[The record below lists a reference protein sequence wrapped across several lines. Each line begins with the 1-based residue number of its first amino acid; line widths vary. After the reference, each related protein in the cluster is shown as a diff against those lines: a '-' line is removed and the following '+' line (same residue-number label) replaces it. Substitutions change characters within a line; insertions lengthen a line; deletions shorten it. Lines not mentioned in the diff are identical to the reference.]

1 LTSAAPQIGREPG
14 LAWWRLST
22 GAALTLIVMGA
33 VIAAMVSGNLA
44 FLEDS
49 TYWQLGFSVVPQA
62 PSDPYWKTMGVA
74 VLNTVVL
81 AAVAI
86 VVATV
91 AGAAF
96 AFIAIAGNPAW
107 SRIASGYV
115 QFFRNMPLILQA
127 LFWFAVISHMPGPR
141 QALRFAG
148 VVVSNRGVS
157 TPFFTPPGL
166 AAVGAAFV
174 SAAALLWILRRTR
187 PFQRGR
193 TVIVL
198 GGAALAAVATWGLF
212 FPGQPIW
219 SVPELTGFNF
229 TGGVH
234 LPTELISIL
243 IALSMF
249 GSAYVAEIVRGGF
262 ETVPKGVIEAARA
275 LALPAWAVEAK
286 VRVPLALRAI
296 ILPLGSQ
303 YTTLIKA
310 TSIGLAIGFTDL
322 FAVTLMS
329 INQSGHTIALL
340 CVMTACFVLLN
351 QAVVSAANALNHA
364 FELPGT
370 ASR

>member
-1 LTSAAPQIGREPG
+1 MGRGSG
-14 LAWWRLST
+14 LARIRLST
-22 GAALTLIVMGA
+22 GAALTLIVIGF
-33 VIAAMVSGNLA
+33 VVAAMASGSLA
-44 FLEDS
+44 FLQDATS
-49 TYWQLGFSVVPQA
+49 WQLGFSVIPQA
-62 PSDPYWKTMGVA
+62 PSDPYLKTMGIA
-74 VLNTVVL
+74 LLNTVVL
-81 AAVAI
+81 AGVAI
-86 VVATV
+86 VVASV
-91 AGAAF
+91 VGSAIAF
-96 AFIAIAGNPAW
+96 LAIAGNPAW
-107 SRIASGYV
+107 SRIAGAYV

-157 TPFFTPPGL
+157 APFLTPAGL
-166 AAVGAAFV
+166 AAASAAFV
-174 SAAALLWILRRTR
+174 AAIALLWIIRRTR
-187 PFQRGR
+187 LIQRGR
-193 TVIVL
+193 AVIAF
-198 GGAALAAVATWGLF
+198 GAAGAAAAATWGLF
-212 FPGQPIW
+212 FPGQAVW
-219 SVPELTGFNF
+219 SVPELGGFNF

-243 IALSMF
+243 VALSMF

-262 ETVPKGVIEAARA
+262 ETVPRGVIEAARA
-275 LALPAWAVEAK
+275 LAMPAWAIEAK

-329 INQSGHTIALL
+329 INQSGHTVALL

-351 QAVVSAANALNHA
+351 QAVVSGSNALNHA
-364 FELPGT
+364 FQIPGT
-370 ASR
+370 VDR

>member
-1 LTSAAPQIGREPG
+1 MRI
-14 LAWWRLST
+14 RLST
-22 GAALTLIVMGA
+22 GTALLLV
-33 VIAAMVSGNLA
+33 VIAAIAVAVATGNLG
-44 FLEDS
+44 FLRNATS
-49 TYWQLGFSVVPQA
+49 WQLGFSVIAQSPA
-62 PSDPYWKTMGVA
+62 DPYWLTMGAA

-81 AAVAI
+81 AAI
-86 VVATV
+86 SICVATV
-91 AGAAF
+91 VGAAV

-107 SRIASGYV
+107 SRIAAAYV

-141 QALRFAG
+141 QAVRFAG
-148 VVVSNRGVS
+148 VVVSNRGVNLPFL
-157 TPFFTPPGL
+157 TPAGL
-166 AAVGAAFV
+166 GV
-174 SAAALLWILRRTR
+174 AAAGSIGAFAAAWMLRRHR

-193 TVIVL
+193 TLIAISS
-198 GGAALAAVATWGLF
+198 GAPLALAAWAGF
-212 FPGQPIW
+212 FRAEALW
-219 SVPELTGFNF
+219 SAPELTGFNF
-229 TGGVH
+229 SGGVH
-234 LPTELISIL
+234 VPTELISIL
-243 IALSMF
+243 AALSLF
-249 GSAYVAEIVRGGF
+249 GSAYIAEIVRGGF

-275 LALPAWAVEAK
+275 LALPAWALEAK

-329 INQSGHTIALL
+329 INQSGRTISLL

-364 FELPGT
+364 FQIPGT
-370 ASR
+370 SGT

>member
-1 LTSAAPQIGREPG
+1 M
-14 LAWWRLST
+14 RLST
-22 GAALTLIVMGA
+22 GAALTMIVVVAVAGA
-33 VIAAMVSGNLA
+33 TASGYLG
-44 FLEDS
+44 FLQDATS
-49 TYWQLGFSVVPQA
+49 WQLGFSVVPQSPA
-62 PSDPYWKTMGVA
+62 DPYWATMGIS
-74 VLNTVVL
+74 VLNTLVL
-81 AAVAI
+81 SAVAI
-86 VVATV
+86 VLATLV
-91 AGAAF
+91 GAAI

-107 SRIASGYV
+107 SRISAGYV
-115 QFFRNMPLILQA
+115 QIFRNMPLILQA
-127 LFWFAVISHMPGPR
+127 LFWFAVISHMPSPR

-148 VVVSNRGVS
+148 AVVSNRGVS
-157 TPFFTPPGL
+157 LPFFTTAGL
-166 AAVGAAFV
+166 AAVGAAL
-174 SAAALLWILRRTR
+174 AAATAAWWFLRKVR

-193 TVIVL
+193 TAVVL
-198 GGAALAAVATWGLF
+198 GLAIVAAAATRTVM
-212 FPGQPIW
+212 FPGQPVW

-249 GSAYVAEIVRGGF
+249 GSAYIAEIVRGGF
-262 ETVPKGVIEAARA
+262 ETVPKGLIEAARA

-351 QAVVSAANALNHA
+351 QAVVSTANALNHA
-364 FELPGT
+364 FEIPGP
-370 ASR
+370 ADR

>member
-1 LTSAAPQIGREPG
+1 MTSVVVPTGRDTGPAR
-14 LAWWRLST
+14 LRLST
-22 GAALTLIVMGA
+22 GAALTLIVIGA
-33 VIAAMVSGNLA
+33 VMAALVSGNLA
-44 FLEDS
+44 FLQDS
-49 TYWQLGFSVVPQA
+49 TSWQLGFSVIPQA
-62 PSDPYWKTMGVA
+62 PSDPYWKTMGIA

-81 AAVAI
+81 AGVAI

-91 AGAAF
+91 AGATIAF
-96 AFIAIAGNPAW
+96 TAIAGNPAW

-148 VVVSNRGVS
+148 IVVSNRGVS
-157 TPFFTPPGL
+157 TPFFTPAGL
-166 AAVGAAFV
+166 AAATAAIGGAV
-174 SAAALLWILRRTR
+174 VVLWILRRTR

-193 TVIVL
+193 TLIVL
-198 GGAALAAVATWGLF
+198 GAAALAAAATWRVF
-212 FPGQPIW
+212 FPGEPIW
-219 SVPELTGFNF
+219 SAPELTGFNF
-229 TGGVH
+229 TGGVY

-249 GSAYVAEIVRGGF
+249 GSAYIAEIVRGGF

-275 LALPAWAVEAK
+275 LALPAWAIEAK

-351 QAVVSAANALNHA
+351 QAVVSTANALNHA
-364 FELPGT
+364 FEIPGT
-370 ASR
+370 AGR

>member
-1 LTSAAPQIGREPG
+1 MPF
-14 LAWWRLST
+14 RLST
-22 GAALTLIVMGA
+22 GAALTLVVVGA
-33 VIAAMVSGNLA
+33 LIAALLSGNLA
-44 FLEDS
+44 FLQDATS
-49 TYWQLGFSVVPQA
+49 WQLGFSVVPQS
-62 PSDPYWKTMGVA
+62 PSDPYWVTMGIA
-74 VLNTVVL
+74 ALNTVAL
-81 AAVAI
+81 AVVAI

-91 AGAAF
+91 AGAAI
-96 AFIAIAGNPAW
+96 AFMAIAGNPAW

-148 VVVSNRGVS
+148 FVVSNRGVS
-157 TPFFTPPGL
+157 LPFFT
-166 AAVGAAFV
+166 AAGVVTVIVALV
-174 SAAALLWILRRTR
+174 SAVASVWVLRRKR
-187 PFQRGR
+187 PFMRGR
-193 TVIVL
+193 TAFVL
-198 GGAALAAVATWGLF
+198 GTAVAVAAAVWGLF
-212 FPGQPIW
+212 FLGQPIW
-219 SVPELTGFNF
+219 SAPELTGFNF
-229 TGGVH
+229 SGGIH
-234 LPTELISIL
+234 LPTELIAIL

-249 GSAYVAEIVRGGF
+249 GAAYVAEIVRGGF

-275 LALPAWAVEAK
+275 LALPFWAVEAK

-329 INQSGHTIALL
+329 INQSGYTVALL

-364 FELPGT
+364 FQIPGT
-370 ASR
+370 SRH

>member
-1 LTSAAPQIGREPG
+1 LTSVAVPTGRDTG
-14 LAWWRLST
+14 RLRLST
-22 GAALTLIVMGA
+22 GAALALIVMGA
-33 VIAAMVSGNLA
+33 VVAAMVSGNLA
-44 FLEDS
+44 FLQDATS
-49 TYWQLGFSVVPQA
+49 WQLGFSVVPQA
-62 PSDPYWKTMGVA
+62 PSDPYWKTMGIA

-81 AAVAI
+81 AGVAI
-86 VVATV
+86 TVATV
-91 AGAAF
+91 AGAAI
-96 AFIAIAGNPAW
+96 AFVAIAGNPAW
-107 SRIASGYV
+107 SQVASGYV
-115 QFFRNMPLILQA
+115 QLFRNMPLLLQA
-127 LFWFAVISHMPGPR
+127 LFWFAVISHLSGPR

-157 TPFFTPPGL
+157 TPFFTPAAL
-166 AAVGAAFV
+166 AAMGAAIVGAVAMLW
-174 SAAALLWILRRTR
+174 LLRKTR

-193 TVIVL
+193 APIVL
-198 GGAALAAVATWGLF
+198 GSAALAAGATWKGF
-212 FPGQPIW
+212 FPGEAIW
-219 SVPELTGFNF
+219 SAPELRGFNF

-243 IALSMF
+243 VALSMF

-329 INQSGHTIALL
+329 INQSGHTISLL

-351 QAVVSAANALNHA
+351 QAVVSAANALNRA
-364 FELPGT
+364 FQVPGT
-370 ASR
+370 AGR

>member
-1 LTSAAPQIGREPG
+1 
-14 LAWWRLST
+14 
-22 GAALTLIVMGA
+22 
-33 VIAAMVSGNLA
+33 
-44 FLEDS
+44 
-49 TYWQLGFSVVPQA
+49 
-62 PSDPYWKTMGVA
+62 
-74 VLNTVVL
+74 
-81 AAVAI
+81 
-86 VVATV
+86 
-91 AGAAF
+91 
-96 AFIAIAGNPAW
+96 
-107 SRIASGYV
+107 V

-148 VVVSNRGVS
+148 FVVSNRGVS
-157 TPFFTPPGL
+157 VPFFTPAGL
-166 AAVGAAFV
+166 
-174 SAAALLWILRRTR
+174 SAAAAALVGAVVVVVVLMLRRFR

-193 TVIVL
+193 TLIAL
-198 GGAALAAVATWGLF
+198 ATAALLAFTTWAAV
-212 FPGQPIW
+212 FPGRAIW
-219 SVPELTGFNF
+219 SVPDLTGFNF

-234 LPTELISIL
+234 VPTELISIL
-243 IALSMF
+243 TALSLF
-249 GSAYVAEIVRGGF
+249 GSAYIAEIVRGGF

-329 INQSGHTIALL
+329 INQSGHTISLL
-340 CVMTACFVLLN
+340 CVMTACYVLLN

-364 FELPGT
+364 FQIPGT
-370 ASR
+370 SAA

>member
-1 LTSAAPQIGREPG
+1 MPFRLT
-14 LAWWRLST
+14 T
-22 GAALTLIVMGA
+22 GTALTLVVLA
-33 VIAAMVSGNLA
+33 ALVAAMATGNLT
-44 FLEDS
+44 FLNDS
-49 TYWQLGFSVVPQA
+49 TSWQLGFSVFPQS
-62 PSDPYWKTMGVA
+62 PGDPYWRTIGIA
-74 VLNTVVL
+74 VLNTMVL
-81 AAVAI
+81 AVVAI

-91 AGAAF
+91 VGAGV

-107 SRIASGYV
+107 GRLASAYV

-157 TPFFTPPGL
+157 LPFFTPAGL
-166 AAVGAAFV
+166 AVTAVASLSAL
-174 SAAALLWILRRTR
+174 AAAWLLHTHR
-187 PFQRGR
+187 PFQRCR
-193 TVIVL
+193 AVIVL
-198 GGAALAAVATWGLF
+198 GVAALLAGGTWAVLF
-212 FPGQPIW
+212 SGQRLW
-219 SVPELTGFNF
+219 STPELTGFNF

-234 LPTELISIL
+234 VPTELISIL

-249 GSAYVAEIVRGGF
+249 GSAYIAEIVRGGF

-275 LALPAWAVEAK
+275 LALPRWAVEAK

-329 INQSGHTIALL
+329 INQSGHTISLL

-364 FELPGT
+364 FQIPGT
-370 ASR
+370 TGS

>member
-1 LTSAAPQIGREPG
+1 MPVRF
-14 LAWWRLST
+14 ST
-22 GAALTLIVMGA
+22 GTALTLVVIAA
-33 VIAAMVSGNLA
+33 VIAALATGNLS
-44 FLEDS
+44 FLADATS
-49 TYWQLGFSVVPQA
+49 WQLGFSVLPQA
-62 PSDPYWKTMGVA
+62 PSDPYWVTMGIA
-74 VLNTVVL
+74 ILNTIVL
-81 AAVAI
+81 ATIAI
-86 VVATV
+86 MMATFV
-91 AGAAF
+91 GAAV

-148 VVVSNRGVS
+148 FVVSNRGVAV
-157 TPFFTPPGL
+157 PFFTPAGL
-166 AAVGAAFV
+166 AAAGAALAGAVATFW
-174 SAAALLWILRRTR
+174 LFHKFR
-187 PFQRGR
+187 PFQRHR
-193 TVIVL
+193 TPI
-198 GGAALAAVATWGLF
+198 AAAVAALLATAIWALF
-212 FPGQPIW
+212 FPGQ
-219 SVPELTGFNF
+219 SVWTVPQLTGFNF
-229 TGGVH
+229 SGGVQV
-234 LPTELISIL
+234 PTELISIL

-249 GSAYVAEIVRGGF
+249 GSGYIAEIVRGGF
-262 ETVPKGVIEAARA
+262 ATVPKGVIEAARA
-275 LALPAWAVEAK
+275 LALPAWVVEFK

-329 INQSGHTIALL
+329 INQSGHTVPLL

-364 FELPGT
+364 FQIPGT
-370 ASR
+370 AGR